1 MSSVPPPHPL
11 PSRPELPDGVE
22 RPEPPAQ
29 RPWELAIPLWTPFA
43 VALGAFVLAGLA
55 YSVIVAVAGL
65 SATEAENAPGPLLGA
80 TFAQDLLLVGGAVI
94 AVRLGVA
101 RDAAGALGIRRTRLG
116 PAIGWGLAVLV
127 TYWISTGLVASI
139 FGDPPDQEI
148 TEEIKEETAALAIAG
163 YIGVTC
169 LLAPLAE
176 EVFFRGFLFPIMR
189 SRLGAAAGV
198 IVSGALFSVVH
209 ALGSPPEALIV
220 LFVLGAGLC
229 LLYLRTGS
237 LLPCIGLHALNNAIA
252 FAVTKELAWP
262 VAVLT
267 VVGSVVV
274 SVAIAM
280 AFLRARERAAPA

>member
-1 MSSVPPPHPL
+1 MTSAPTPSLPP
-11 PSRPELPDGVE
+11 RPELPEGVQ
-22 RPEPPAQ
+22 RAEPPA
-29 RPWELAIPLWTPFA
+29 RRDWSHEVPLWAPFA
-43 VALGAFVLAGLA
+43 VALAAFVIAGVVATL
-55 YSVIVAVAGL
+55 IVVVAGL
-65 SATEAENAPGPLLGA
+65 SEAEAENAPGPLLGA
-80 TFAQDLLLVGGAVI
+80 TLAQDLLLIGGAAF
-94 AVRLGVA
+94 AVRLAVE
-101 RDAAGALGIRRTRLG
+101 RDPAGALGIRRTRLG

-127 TYWISTGLVASI
+127 AYWIATGLLVSI

-148 TEEIKEETAALAIAG
+148 TEEIKEETAALAIGG
-163 YIGVTC
+163 YIAVTC

-189 SRLGAAAGV
+189 ARFGVVAGV
-198 IVSGALFSVVH
+198 IVTGALFSLVH

-252 FAVTKELAWP
+252 FAVTKEMAWS
-262 VAVLT
+262 VALVT

-280 AFLRARERAAPA
+280 AFLRPGERAVAV